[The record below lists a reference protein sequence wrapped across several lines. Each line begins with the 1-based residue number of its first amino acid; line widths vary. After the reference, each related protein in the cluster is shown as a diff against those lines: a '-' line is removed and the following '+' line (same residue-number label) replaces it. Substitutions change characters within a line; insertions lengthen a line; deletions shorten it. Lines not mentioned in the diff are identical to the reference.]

1 MPPKELEF
9 AGVYFP
15 PLLVAAVMA
24 LVATWVT
31 AKVCDRWRLTRYVA
45 YPQLVLLSV
54 FLLYTVLLG
63 TFVIRA

>member
-1 MPPKELEF
+1 MLPKEFEL

-24 LVATWVT
+24 LIVTWVT

-45 YPQLVLLSV
+45 YPQLVLLSI
-54 FLLYTVLLG
+54 FLLYTVFLG